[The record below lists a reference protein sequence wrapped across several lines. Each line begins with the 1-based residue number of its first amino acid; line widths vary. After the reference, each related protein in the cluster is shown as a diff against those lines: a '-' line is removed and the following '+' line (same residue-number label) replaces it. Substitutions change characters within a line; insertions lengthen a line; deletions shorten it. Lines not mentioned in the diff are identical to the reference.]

1 MAIFD
6 RLFGRRK
13 KDEQQPAPDA
23 PQAPVDESPALPDA
37 PAVPAPDD
45 ARPAP
50 APAEPVA
57 PLREPDAAPPA
68 GETAPAPAESPSEPR
83 RARRAFQA
91 DRRDAGQPGRAP
103 RPSPAPQPSRAPQP
117 APAPQTNLSHLDG
130 WHPSAGPAEAL
141 ARYRE
146 SAEGNKRDR
155 ARRELSRHM
164 IGTGYFTVLGPG
176 GDGKPTI
183 KAAVV
188 NSERMLT
195 VYSDRS
201 AAEAALTKNGQVA
214 EIPGQVLM
222 AWVLSQPK
230 VQGLRIDP
238 AEEDAPKDFTR
249 DHLTEALKGLVNPGL
264 RDVLVSER
272 PTPQRGLEAMREE
285 GAKVLV
291 VRRRTAAEDEH
302 MLLEGPHGERVLPVF
317 TSESEA
323 DSLGTSLAPQ
333 PMDADSLR
341 DLIRELGV
349 EILRV
354 NPSGPSLDLP
364 ANSL

>member
-13 KDEQQPAPDA
+13 KDEEQPRPDA
-23 PQAPVDESPALPDA
+23 AQAPVDESPALPDA
-37 PAVPAPDD
+37 PAAPAPDD
-45 ARPAP
+45 VRPAP
-50 APAEPVA
+50 APEGVPPAPAPEAA
-57 PLREPDAAPPA
+57 PLVETPPAAAPPV
-68 GETAPAPAESPSEPR
+68 ETERVPR
-83 RARRAFQA
+83 RARRAA
-91 DRRDAGQPGRAP
+91 TPEPP
-103 RPSPAPQPSRAPQP
+103 RQETPPAPQA
-117 APAPQTNLSHLDG
+117 NLSHLDG

-141 ARYRE
+141 ARFRE
-146 SAEGNKRDR
+146 AAEGNKRDR

-176 GDGKPTI
+176 GDGKPTV

-195 VYSDRS
+195 VYSERH

-238 AEEDAPKDFTR
+238 AEESAPKDFNR
-249 DHLTEALKGLVNPGL
+249 EQLTEALKGLVNPQL

-272 PTPQRGLEAMREE
+272 PTPQHALEAMREE
-285 GAKVLV
+285 GAQVLV

-302 MLLEGPHGERVLPVF
+302 MLLEGPRGERVLPVF

-333 PMDADSLR
+333 PVDTESLR
-341 DLIRELGV
+341 ELVRELDV

-364 ANSL
+364 AHSL